1 MSRIVYVNGEFV
13 PEAEAKVSVFDR
25 GFLFADGVYEVTP
38 IVNGK
43 LVDYDAHI
51 ERLDRSLNELK
62 MAWPCTRDELHAMH
76 LELVKRNKLREG
88 IIYMQVTRGVADRMF
103 NFPKDIKSSLVAF
116 PQVMALVDNPNARTG
131 VKIVTTPDIR
141 WLRRDIKSVMLLAP
155 VLGKQEAYE
164 KGANEAW
171 MVEDGHVTEGTSSN
185 AYIVKDG
192 KVITR
197 ALSNRILAG
206 CTRRALKRLSAE
218 HNIEIEERLF
228 TLEEA
233 LRRRRSFPHQRLPV
247 RHANH
252 RNRRPPHRRWTAGAS
267 DTEAAGVVSGRGDFV
282 TFLLP
287 LREKVDRAPDLIRG
301 ARRMRGW
308 CSES

>member
-1 MSRIVYVNGEFV
+1 MSRIAYVNGDYV
-13 PEAEAKVSVFDR
+13 PENEAKVSIFDR

-62 MAWPCTRDELHAMH
+62 MAWPCSKPELRKMH
-76 LELVKRNKLREG
+76 EELVARNKLKEG

-116 PQVMALVDNPNARTG
+116 PQIMNLVDNPNARTG
-131 VKIVTTPDIR
+131 VKVVTTPDIR

-164 KGANEAW
+164 KGAAEAW

-185 AYIVKDG
+185 AYIVKDNTI
-192 KVITR
+192 ITR
-197 ALSNRILAG
+197 PLSNRILAG
-206 CTRRALKRLSAE
+206 CTRRALFRLAKE
-218 HNIEIEERLF
+218 HGVKIEERLF
-228 TLEEA
+228 TPEEAYDADEAFLSSASQFVMPIVEIDGKRIGGGQPGPVVRKLREIFLEEA
-233 LRRRRSFPHQRLPV
+233 QR
-247 RHANH
+247 
-252 RNRRPPHRRWTAGAS
+252 
-267 DTEAAGVVSGRGDFV
+267 
-282 TFLLP
+282 
-287 LREKVDRAPDLIRG
+287 
-301 ARRMRGW
+301 
-308 CSES
+308 